1 MTLLKMRVHNHAERQ
16 TQGEKV
22 KRKIATLIA
31 GILLVSIVSAGLITS
46 WGTITGSVV
55 VEGPVFYAT
64 SGEGSP
70 GSLLINEQGT
80 GTTYTIS
87 GYDERR
93 FITNE
98 LGEEIDFYAPELELS
113 VEAFLLDGTIPKKL
127 DLEFGYYTESVD
139 GTYYPFC
146 NVEINVTSESLQT
159 YSDICEG
166 NSADNLKGFYY
177 SIKGRSTGDVKISV
191 KTTGQETKAQVLGVA
206 E

>member
-1 MTLLKMRVHNHAERQ
+1 MNK
-16 TQGEKV
+16 
-22 KRKIATLIA
+22 KIATLIA
-31 GILLVSIVSAGLITS
+31 GVLLISIVSAGLLTHFAV
-46 WGTITGSVV
+46 ITGSVT

-64 SGEGSP
+64 SGEGTP
-70 GSLLINEQGT
+70 GSLKINEKGT

-98 LGEEIDFYAPELELS
+98 LGEEIDFYAPELKLS
-113 VEAFLLDGTIPKKL
+113 VEASLVNGTIPKKL

-146 NVEINVTSESLQT
+146 NVEINVTSEALQI
-159 YSDICEG
+159 YSDICNG

-191 KTTGQETKAQVLGVA
+191 KTTNQETKVEVLGVA
-206 E
+206 T